1 MELAQTGTVSL
12 LASGLLHGWTWPH
25 MKKGLVDLSYLTPAT
40 SRDHASLQSIAVSE
54 PELSSS

>member
-25 MKKGLVDLSYLTPAT
+25 VKKGLVDLSYLTLPLALKDAQGKN
-40 SRDHASLQSIAVSE
+40 SALG
-54 PELSSS
+54 